1 MYKIHVI
8 YDEKP
13 YEVYQYADAL
23 DAFHTYLFKC
33 IDVGFAE
40 KSATYNLQLPDGKMY
55 TKNFIRGVGFVG
67 GK

>member
-13 YEVYQYADAL
+13 FEVFQYSDAL
-23 DAFHTYLFKC
+23 TAFDIYLNKF
-33 IDVGFAE
+33 IDVGDAKE
-40 KSATYNLQLPDGKMY
+40 KATYNLSLPDGKMY
-55 TKNFIRGVGFVG
+55 TKNFVRGIGFVG